1 MDQKRQK
8 LLSSLAKKIGH
19 AYDDLN
25 LLQNA
30 LRHSSYANEHPLEE
44 EESNERL
51 EFLGDAVLQLCVTR
65 MLYERFPQ
73 ATEGQLS
80 KARASLVNENRLA
93 ALARRLKLGDCL
105 LLGRGEKVQNGQE
118 KSGILADAMEAVLAS
133 VYLDGGLA
141 LVDGILRRLLGPAV
155 ARSIKR
161 STQKDHKTKLQELIQ
176 EKMHIT
182 PCYQVLDAQGPDH
195 AKTFRVVLLVDGRSL
210 AEGKGKSKKEA
221 EQNAAKSA
229 LEKWGTEDGL

>member
-8 LLSSLAKKIGH
+8 LLSSLAEKLG
-19 AYDDLN
+19 YDFNDWG
-25 LLQNA
+25 LLEKA
-30 LRHSSYANEHPLEE
+30 LRHSSYANEHPSEE

-51 EFLGDAVLQLCVTR
+51 EFLGDSVLQLCVTQ

-73 ATEGQLS
+73 ASEGQLS
-80 KARASLVNENRLA
+80 KARSSLVNENRLA
-93 ALARRLKLGDCL
+93 ATARQLKLGDCL
-105 LLGRGEKVQNGQE
+105 LLGRGEEVQNGQE
-118 KSGILADAMEAVLAS
+118 KPSILADAMEAVLAS

-141 LVDGILRRLLGPAV
+141 PVDDILRRILGPAA

-176 EKMHIT
+176 EKMHLT
-182 PCYQVLDAQGPDH
+182 PVYQILDAQGPDH
-195 AKTFRVVLLVDGRSL
+195 AKTFWVALLVEGRCV

-221 EQNAAKSA
+221 EQNAAKGG
-229 LEKWGTEDGL
+229 LDKWEAEEGL